1 MTRPLGP
8 RPGLPPSIWLHST
21 EAQLPFPLTVP
32 QHRLF
37 PLRWQALA
45 HGLRGLGLEP
55 GAEVLAPTALGD
67 HEREALQRA
76 GLSVR
81 HYAGFAPPEDEPG
94 ERVRALYLVHWLGFP
109 QAAAEW
115 RAYCDRHELKLIED
129 ASQAWLAWD
138 EDGTVGSHG
147 DIALFSPEATFGLPI
162 GGLLTWREEAGE
174 APEPGAGSRPLD
186 RARLHWPRLWQRGDG
201 DSAVSPAARDALPR
215 AADPG
220 AGAIRRAHF
229 EVLLDALGDHV
240 PPPFSALPA
249 GAAPLVFPF
258 AYGPGTQEQLA
269 RAGIVAPRLALPDAL
284 GLPVHQ
290 GLRQADL
297 ERIVGALGH
306 SRRAPAPPLRVERL
320 ESLPPER
327 DEWREL
333 ALQADNVFLTPEW
346 IETWW
351 RHLGE
356 GRPECLTCRGPDGR
370 LLAVAALSVTRVWG
384 LRVARLAGHGPG
396 DQLGV
401 ACRPGDRTRVAGA
414 LRAALLDDGIDLF
427 VGDGLPEQ
435 EGWRGRLDAT
445 LLDRDASPAVRLRDE
460 GWEELLARKSWNFRR
475 QVRKRERAL
484 LRDHSVR
491 YLLTEEPGRLDAD
504 MELLMRLHDARWEGA
519 SRAFAGPRRA
529 FHHDFARQA
538 LERGWLRLRILE
550 LDDRPVAAS
559 LGFRFGGVESNYQT
573 GRDPGFSES
582 SVGFVLLCHSIRE
595 ALEDG
600 MREWRFLLGDEPY
613 KGRFA
618 DHDRGL
624 ERVVLPLSRRGRAAL
639 AARDARLAG
648 KALARRS

>member
-8 RPGLPPSIWLHST
+8 RPGLPPSIWLRSA
-21 EAQLPFPLTVP
+21 EAQLPFPLSVP

-37 PLRWQALA
+37 PRRWQALA
-45 HGLRGLGLEP
+45 HGLGGLDLEP
-55 GAEVLAPTALGD
+55 GAEVLAPAALGQ
-67 HEREALQRA
+67 HEREALRRA
-76 GLSVR
+76 GFAAR

-109 QAAAEW
+109 QAAAQW

-174 APEPGAGSRPLD
+174 ALETAAGSRPLD
-186 RARLHWPRLWQRGDG
+186 RARLHWSRLWQRGDG
-201 DSAVSPAARDALPR
+201 DSTVSPAARDALPR

-229 EVLLDALGDHV
+229 EVLLEALGDHV
-240 PPPFSALPA
+240 PPPFAALPE

-258 AYGPGTQEQLA
+258 AAGPGAQEQLA
-269 RAGIVAPRLALPDAL
+269 SAGIAAPRLALPDAL

-320 ESLPPER
+320 GALPPER

-351 RHLGE
+351 RHLAE

-370 LLAVAALSVTRVWG
+370 LLAVAALSVTRLWG

-396 DQLGV
+396 DQLGF
-401 ACRPGDRTRVAGA
+401 ACRPGDRARVAGA

-427 VGDGLPEQ
+427 VGDGMPEQ
-435 EGWRGRLDAT
+435 EGWRGWLDAT
-445 LLDRDASPAVRLRDE
+445 LLDRDASPAVRLIDE

-484 LRDHSVR
+484 LRDHNVR
-491 YLLTEEPGRLDAD
+491 YLLTEEPGRLEAD

-559 LGFRFGGVESNYQT
+559 YGFRFGGVESNYQT
-573 GRDPGFSES
+573 GRDPGFSDS

-624 ERVVLPLSRRGRAAL
+624 ERVLVPLSRRGRGAL